1 MDKNFYYSKI
11 LLFGE
16 YGIMLNSDALS
27 IPFKKF
33 SGYLQKSNLISNEQR
48 ISNEKLIEL
57 YNYIIK
63 NESLSEIINFQIF
76 KNDIDSGLY
85 FNSNIPIASG
95 LGSSGALVSSI
106 INKYS
111 KIDLSS
117 IQNEELKKIMSIIES
132 KFHGNSSG
140 FDPLVSF
147 FNKPIMLS
155 AGNIKLLNNLKF
167 PNFKIYLIDSE
178 ISSSTSEMIELF
190 NQKKNQKDFL
200 SVFNSSFIKITN
212 ECIYNLMYSS
222 DHFKDSIKNLSEI
235 TFENMNEMIPESINE
250 IWQEGLQS
258 NKYFLKLCGSGGGG
272 FFLAFDFENIIKDKL
287 SSFNLIEV
295 SINA

>member
-1 MDKNFYYSKI
+1 MDKNFFYSKI

-33 SGYLQKSNLISNEQR
+33 SGYLQKSNLVSNEQR
-48 ISNEKLIEL
+48 ISNKKMIEL

-155 AGNIKLLNNLKF
+155 AGNIKLLNDLKF
-167 PNFKIYLIDSE
+167 PNFKIYLVDSK
-178 ISSSTSEMIELF
+178 ISSSTLEMIKIF
-190 NQKKNQKDFL
+190 NQKISQEDFL
-200 SVFNSSFIKITN
+200 SSYNSSFIKTTN
-212 ECIYNLMYSS
+212 ECIYNLMYDS
-222 DHFKDSIKNLSEI
+222 DNFKDSIKNLSEI
-235 TFENMNEMIPESINE
+235 TFKNMNEMIPESLKE
-250 IWQEGLQS
+250 IWQEGLKS
-258 NKYFLKLCGSGGGG
+258 NKYYMKLCGSGGGG
-272 FFLAFDFENIIKDKL
+272 FFLAFDFGNNLKYRL
-287 SSFNLIEV
+287 SEFNLIE
-295 SINA
+295 I

>member
-1 MDKNFYYSKI
+1 MDKNFFYSKI

-48 ISNEKLIEL
+48 ISNKKIIEL

-63 NESLSEIINFQIF
+63 TESLSKIINFQNF

-190 NQKKNQKDFL
+190 NQKKTQKDFL

-222 DHFKDSIKNLSEI
+222 DHFKDSIKNLSET

-272 FFLAFDFENIIKDKL
+272 FFLAFDFENILKDKL

-295 SINA
+295 

>member
-1 MDKNFYYSKI
+1 MDKNFFYSKI

-48 ISNEKLIEL
+48 ISNKKIIEL

-63 NESLSEIINFQIF
+63 NESLSKIINFQNF

-190 NQKKNQKDFL
+190 NQKKTQKDFL

-222 DHFKDSIKNLSEI
+222 DHFKDSIKNLSET

-272 FFLAFDFENIIKDKL
+272 FFLAFDFENILKDKL

-295 SINA
+295 

>member
-1 MDKNFYYSKI
+1 MDKNFFYSKI

-33 SGYLQKSNLISNEQR
+33 SGYLQKSNLISNKER
-48 ISNEKLIEL
+48 ISNKKIIEL

-63 NESLSEIINFQIF
+63 NESLSEIINFQNF
-76 KNDIDSGLY
+76 KNDINSGLY
-85 FNSNIPIASG
+85 FKSNIPIASG

-190 NQKKNQKDFL
+190 NQKQNQKDFL

-222 DHFKDSIKNLSEI
+222 DHFKDSIKNLSET

-272 FFLAFDFENIIKDKL
+272 FFLAFDFENILKDKL
-287 SSFNLIEV
+287 SSFNLIKV
-295 SINA
+295 

>member
-1 MDKNFYYSKI
+1 MDKNFFYSKI

-48 ISNEKLIEL
+48 ISNIKLIEL

-63 NESLSEIINFQIF
+63 NESLSEIINFQNF

-222 DHFKDSIKNLSEI
+222 DHFKDSIKNLSET

-250 IWQEGLQS
+250 IWQQGLKS
-258 NKYFLKLCGSGGGG
+258 NNYYLKLCGSGGGG
-272 FFLAFDFENIIKDKL
+272 FFLAFDFENILKDKL

-295 SINA
+295 

>member
-1 MDKNFYYSKI
+1 MDKNSFYSKI

-48 ISNEKLIEL
+48 ISNIKLIEL

-63 NESLSEIINFQIF
+63 NESLSEIINFQNF

-190 NQKKNQKDFL
+190 NQKKTQKDFL

-222 DHFKDSIKNLSEI
+222 DHFKDSIKNLSET

-272 FFLAFDFENIIKDKL
+272 FFLAFDFENILKDKL

-295 SINA
+295 

>member
-1 MDKNFYYSKI
+1 MDKNFFYSKI

-48 ISNEKLIEL
+48 ISNKKIIEL

-63 NESLSEIINFQIF
+63 NESLSKIINFQNF

-190 NQKKNQKDFL
+190 NQKQNQKDFL

-222 DHFKDSIKNLSEI
+222 DHFKDSIKNLSET

-272 FFLAFDFENIIKDKL
+272 FFLAFDFENILKDKL

-295 SINA
+295 

>member
-1 MDKNFYYSKI
+1 MDKNFFYSKI

-48 ISNEKLIEL
+48 ISNIKLIEL

-63 NESLSEIINFQIF
+63 NESLSKIINFQNF

-155 AGNIKLLNNLKF
+155 AGNIKLLDNLKF

-190 NQKKNQKDFL
+190 NQKKTQKDFL

-222 DHFKDSIKNLSEI
+222 DHFKDSIKNLSET

-272 FFLAFDFENIIKDKL
+272 FFLAFDFENILKDKL

-295 SINA
+295 

>member
-1 MDKNFYYSKI
+1 MDKNFFYSKI

-48 ISNEKLIEL
+48 ISNIKLIEL

-63 NESLSEIINFQIF
+63 NESLSEIINFQNF

-147 FNKPIMLS
+147 FNKPIMLA

-190 NQKKNQKDFL
+190 NQKKTQKDFL

-222 DHFKDSIKNLSEI
+222 DHFKDSIKNLSET

-272 FFLAFDFENIIKDKL
+272 FFLAFDFENILKDKL

-295 SINA
+295 

>member
-1 MDKNFYYSKI
+1 MDKNFFYSKI

-33 SGYLQKSNLISNEQR
+33 SGYLQKSNLISNKER
-48 ISNEKLIEL
+48 ISNKKIIEL

-63 NESLSEIINFQIF
+63 NESLSEIINFQNF
-76 KNDIDSGLY
+76 KNDINSGLY
-85 FNSNIPIASG
+85 FKSNIPIASG

-147 FNKPIMLS
+147 FNKPVMLS
-155 AGNIKLLNNLKF
+155 AGNIKLLDNLKF

-222 DHFKDSIKNLSEI
+222 DHFKDSIKNLSET

-272 FFLAFDFENIIKDKL
+272 FFLAFDFENILKDKL
-287 SSFNLIEV
+287 SSFNLIKV
-295 SINA
+295 

>member
-1 MDKNFYYSKI
+1 M
-11 LLFGE
+11 
-16 YGIMLNSDALS
+16 
-27 IPFKKF
+27 
-33 SGYLQKSNLISNEQR
+33 
-48 ISNEKLIEL
+48 IEL

-117 IQNEELKKIMSIIES
+117 IQIEELKKIMSIIES

-155 AGNIKLLNNLKF
+155 AGNIKLLNDLKF
-167 PNFKIYLIDSE
+167 PNFKIYLVDSK
-178 ISSSTSEMIELF
+178 ISSSTLEMIKIF
-190 NQKKNQKDFL
+190 NQKISQEDFL
-200 SVFNSSFIKITN
+200 SSYNSSFIKTTN
-212 ECIYNLMYSS
+212 ECIYNLMYDS
-222 DHFKDSIKNLSEI
+222 DNFKDSIKNLSEI
-235 TFENMNEMIPESINE
+235 TFKNMNEMIPESLKE
-250 IWQEGLQS
+250 IWQEGLKS
-258 NKYFLKLCGSGGGG
+258 NKYYMKLCGSGGGG
-272 FFLAFDFENIIKDKL
+272 FFLAFDFGNNLKYRL
-287 SSFNLIEV
+287 SEFNLIE
-295 SINA
+295 I

>member
-1 MDKNFYYSKI
+1 MDKNSFYSKI

-33 SGYLQKSNLISNEQR
+33 SGYLQKSNLVSNEQR
-48 ISNEKLIEL
+48 ISNKKLIEL

-117 IQNEELKKIMSIIES
+117 VQNKELKKIMSIIES

-155 AGNIKLLNNLKF
+155 SGNIKLLDDLKF
-167 PNFKIYLIDSE
+167 PNFKIYLVDSK
-178 ISSSTSEMIELF
+178 ISSSTLEMIKIF
-190 NQKKNQKDFL
+190 NQKISQEDFL
-200 SVFNSSFIKITN
+200 SSYNSSFIKTTN
-212 ECIYNLMYSS
+212 ECIYNLMYDS
-222 DHFKDSIKNLSEI
+222 DNFKDSIKNLSEI
-235 TFENMNEMIPESINE
+235 TFKNMNEMIPESLKE
-250 IWQEGLQS
+250 IWQEGLKS
-258 NKYFLKLCGSGGGG
+258 NKYYIKLCGSGGGG
-272 FFLAFDFENIIKDKL
+272 FFLAFDFGNNLKYRL
-287 SSFNLIEV
+287 SEFNLIE
-295 SINA
+295 I

>member
-33 SGYLQKSNLISNEQR
+33 SGYLQKSNLVSNEQR
-48 ISNEKLIEL
+48 ISNKKMIEL

-155 AGNIKLLNNLKF
+155 AGNIKLLDNLKF

-190 NQKKNQKDFL
+190 NQKQNQKDFL

-212 ECIYNLMYSS
+212 ECIYNLMFSS
-222 DHFKDSIKNLSEI
+222 DHFKDSIKNLSET

-272 FFLAFDFENIIKDKL
+272 FFLAFDFENILKDKL

-295 SINA
+295 

>member
-1 MDKNFYYSKI
+1 MDKNFFYSKI
-11 LLFGE
+11 LLFVE

-33 SGYLQKSNLISNEQR
+33 SGYLQNSNLTSNEQR
-48 ISNEKLIEL
+48 ISNKKMIEL

-117 IQNEELKKIMSIIES
+117 IQNEELKKIMTIIES

-155 AGNIKLLNNLKF
+155 AGNIKLLDNLKF

-190 NQKKNQKDFL
+190 NQKQNQKDFL
-200 SVFNSSFIKITN
+200 SVFNSSFIKNTN

-222 DHFKDSIKNLSEI
+222 NHFKDSIKNLSET

-272 FFLAFDFENIIKDKL
+272 FFLAFDFENILKDKL

-295 SINA
+295 

>member
-1 MDKNFYYSKI
+1 MDKNFFYSKI

-48 ISNEKLIEL
+48 ISNIKLIEL

-63 NESLSEIINFQIF
+63 NESLSEIINFQNF

-190 NQKKNQKDFL
+190 NQKKTQKDFL

-222 DHFKDSIKNLSEI
+222 DHFKHSIKNLSET

-272 FFLAFDFENIIKDKL
+272 FFLAFDFENILKDKL

-295 SINA
+295 

>member
-1 MDKNFYYSKI
+1 MDKNFFYSKI

-48 ISNEKLIEL
+48 ISNIKLIEL

-63 NESLSEIINFQIF
+63 NESLSEIINFQNF

-190 NQKKNQKDFL
+190 NQKKTQKDFL

-222 DHFKDSIKNLSEI
+222 DHFKDSIKNLSET

-272 FFLAFDFENIIKDKL
+272 FFLAFDFENILKDKL

-295 SINA
+295 

>member
-1 MDKNFYYSKI
+1 MDKNSFYSKI

-33 SGYLQKSNLISNEQR
+33 SGYLQKSILVSNEQR
-48 ISNEKLIEL
+48 ISNKKLIEL
-57 YNYIIK
+57 YDYIIK

-155 AGNIKLLNNLKF
+155 AGNIKLLNDLKF
-167 PNFKIYLIDSE
+167 PNFKIYLVDSK
-178 ISSSTSEMIELF
+178 ISSSTLEMIKIF
-190 NQKKNQKDFL
+190 NQKISQEDFL
-200 SVFNSSFIKITN
+200 SSYNSSFIKTTN
-212 ECIYNLMYSS
+212 ECIYNLMYDS
-222 DHFKDSIKNLSEI
+222 DNFKDSIKNLSEI
-235 TFENMNEMIPESINE
+235 TFKNMNEMIPESLKE
-250 IWQEGLQS
+250 IWQEGLKS
-258 NKYFLKLCGSGGGG
+258 NKYYMKLCGSGGGG
-272 FFLAFDFENIIKDKL
+272 FFLAFDFGNNLKYRL
-287 SSFNLIEV
+287 SEFNLIE
-295 SINA
+295 I

>member
-1 MDKNFYYSKI
+1 MDKNSFYSKI

-33 SGYLQKSNLISNEQR
+33 SGYLQKSNLVSNEQR
-48 ISNEKLIEL
+48 ISNKKLIEL

-117 IQNEELKKIMSIIES
+117 VQNKELKKIMSTIES

-155 AGNIKLLNNLKF
+155 AGNIKLLDDLKF
-167 PNFKIYLIDSE
+167 PNFKIYLVDSK
-178 ISSSTSEMIELF
+178 ISSSTLEMIKIF
-190 NQKKNQKDFL
+190 NQKISQEDFL
-200 SVFNSSFIKITN
+200 SSYNSSFIKTTN
-212 ECIYNLMYSS
+212 ECIYNLMYDS
-222 DHFKDSIKNLSEI
+222 DNFKDSIKNLSEI
-235 TFENMNEMIPESINE
+235 TFKNMNEMIPESLKE
-250 IWQEGLQS
+250 IWQEGLKS
-258 NKYFLKLCGSGGGG
+258 NKYYIKLCGSGGGG
-272 FFLAFDFENIIKDKL
+272 FFLAFDFGNNLKYRL
-287 SSFNLIEV
+287 SEFNLIE
-295 SINA
+295 I